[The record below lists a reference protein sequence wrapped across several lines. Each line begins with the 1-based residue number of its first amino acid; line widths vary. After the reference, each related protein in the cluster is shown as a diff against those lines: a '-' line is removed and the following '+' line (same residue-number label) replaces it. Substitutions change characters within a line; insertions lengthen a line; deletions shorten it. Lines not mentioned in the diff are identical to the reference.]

1 MQDLRMCVHMYVYM
15 CMSLCWVT
23 IKSLSYM
30 YLLHERFHK
39 FLFLLFIII
48 RVPLRVQTLTPIHAL
63 THKQTNKKECS
74 NEETLYRCFWVFD
87 VYMCTHN
94 HECVLMT
101 PPYKRTMKERRNERW
116 TTGSEKRASPSLSVI
131 RIITGEVQLLI
142 NIYSC
147 LLAAFTAY
155 VVVVLVIVAL
165 QKWRDFEYDLIFQD
179 QQKNIFRDI
188 VIYIIQPSARNKAGN
203 NDE

>member
-1 MQDLRMCVHMYVYM
+1 
-15 CMSLCWVT
+15 
-23 IKSLSYM
+23 M

-63 THKQTNKKECS
+63 THKQTNKKECF

-87 VYMCTHN
+87 MCMCTHN

-147 LLAAFTAY
+147 LLCCLYCLCRGRAGDR
-155 VVVVLVIVAL
+155 VAL

>member
-147 LLAAFTAY
+147 MLAAFAAY
-155 VVVVLVIVAL
+155 IVVVCWWSWHTTKTKRLWVWL
-165 QKWRDFEYDLIFQD
+165 DLPRSVQEHF
-179 QQKNIFRDI
+179 
-188 VIYIIQPSARNKAGN
+188 
-203 NDE
+203 